1 MEEEVQRMETFM
13 RGVAAIGNG
22 KVELVRDVPVPE
34 IGPYEA
40 LVRMKS
46 CGFCN
51 GTDFHIIHNEMS
63 VEVDSFPTLLGH
75 EGVGDIVEL
84 GSKVKYYKE
93 GDRIMN
99 PIIRI
104 MPGSRYGNTWGA
116 MCDYGVVQDQKAMIE
131 DGVEESLLNPRQLES
146 VQIPNDFDLM
156 DGGCLITLNECFS
169 AAKNFKV
176 EGKDVLVYGAGPMGL
191 ATMKYMRYL
200 GANTITVIDGVEDRL
215 ELAKTLSGA
224 DKTINYTKV
233 DKKEALEGML
243 FDRAIDIV
251 GFTSILLEGSHF
263 LRPFGIAGSMG
274 VLRNTDS
281 VMDLSK
287 MKNNTLLQMLNFPY
301 GQFEITMENIELMRK
316 GIINPKDFYSHV
328 KSVEEI
334 QEVVQLV
341 ADKKTIK
348 VILDLQK

>member
-1 MEEEVQRMETFM
+1 MSDKYM
-13 RGVAAIGNG
+13 RGIAATGNG
-22 KVELVRDVPVPE
+22 GVELVRDVPVPE

-51 GTDFHIIHNEMS
+51 GTDFHIIRGEMS

-84 GSKVKYYKE
+84 GSKVKNYKI

-104 MPGSRYGNTWGA
+104 MPGTKYGCTWGA
-116 MCDYGVVQDQKAMIE
+116 MCDYGLVQDQKAMID
-131 DGVEESLLNPRQLES
+131 DGVEESRLNQRQLEC
-146 VQIPNDFDLM
+146 VQIPSDFDVI

-169 AAKNFKV
+169 AAKNFDV
-176 EGKDVLVYGAGPMGL
+176 AGKDVLVYGAGPMGL

-200 GANTITVIDGVEDRL
+200 GAKTIVAIDGVEERL
-215 ELAKTLSGA
+215 ELAKTLSGV
-224 DKTINYTKV
+224 DETINYTKV
-233 DKKEALEGML
+233 DKKEALEGRL
-243 FDRAIDIV
+243 FDRVIDIV
-251 GFTSILLEGSHF
+251 GLTSILLEGSHL
-263 LRPFGIAGSMG
+263 LRPYGIVGSMG
-274 VLRNTDS
+274 VLRNSDAVVDVTK
-281 VMDLSK
+281 L
-287 MKNNTLLQMLNFPY
+287 KNNTLLQMLNFPY
-301 GQFEITMENIELMRK
+301 GQYDITAENIELMRK

-328 KSVEEI
+328 RGLDDI

-341 ADKKTIK
+341 ADKKAVK
-348 VILDLQK
+348 VILDLER